1 MIKTAGL
8 IFLLTISIFCFAQP
22 QKSLSFYVGTFTS
35 EGGTGIL
42 YCNLNPETVE
52 IQLEETFKGVDN
64 PAFLSI
70 SDDNKYLYAVAESND
85 GYLLA
90 YEIAENGTL
99 KFINKQFSNGAGPC
113 FVNVSA
119 DGKWA
124 AAANYGGGTV
134 SLYPVSSNG
143 GLLPATSVIVN
154 QGSGAD
160 KVRQAVPRAHSARF
174 SPFSNTV
181 FSADLGTDQLD
192 VFTIES
198 GKLVQGEQRFV
209 KMEPGAGPRHIE
221 FHPSG
226 KIVYVINELNS
237 TITTVKLVNGKW
249 ERGASISTLPAGFDG
264 KSYCADIHISTDGK
278 YLYGSNRGH
287 NSIAVFEINEDGLKL
302 KTTVQVEGN
311 WPRNFALSPDGR
323 FLLVANQ
330 RSGNITIFRID
341 ENTGI
346 PTFTG
351 QELKTASPVCIEFLN
366 R

>member
-1 MIKTAGL
+1 MMKTAAL
-8 IFLLTISIFCFAQP
+8 IFLLLISIVGLAQS

-35 EGGTGIL
+35 EGGGGIQ
-42 YCNLNPETVE
+42 YCNLNAETGE
-52 IQLEETFKGVDN
+52 IQLVETFKGVDN
-64 PAFLSI
+64 PAFLTI
-70 SDDNKYLYAVAESND
+70 SANNKYLYSVAESND
-85 GYLLA
+85 GYILA
-90 YEIAENGTL
+90 YEILANGAL

-119 DGKWA
+119 DGKWV
-124 AAANYGGGTV
+124 AAANYGGGTI
-134 SLYPVSSNG
+134 SLYPVGFNG
-143 GLLPATSVIVN
+143 ALLPANSVIVN

-160 KVRQAVPRAHSARF
+160 KVRQSAPRAHSARF
-174 SPFSNTV
+174 SPFSNAV

-192 VFTIES
+192 IFSIEN

-221 FHPSG
+221 FHPAG
-226 KIVYVINELNS
+226 KIIYVINELNS
-237 TITTVKLVNGKW
+237 TITQVKLVNGKW
-249 ERGASISTLPAGFDG
+249 ERGASVSTLPVDYDG

-287 NSIAVFEINEDGLKL
+287 NSIVVFEIAEDGLKL
-302 KTTVQVEGN
+302 KTIVPVEGN
-311 WPRNFALSPDGR
+311 WPRNFAISPDRR

-330 RSGNITIFRID
+330 RSGNITVFRID
-341 ENTGI
+341 NNTGI

-366 R
+366 

>member
-1 MIKTAGL
+1 MKKTATL
-8 IFLLTISIFCFAQP
+8 IFLLLISIVGFAQP

-42 YCNLNPETVE
+42 YCNLNQENSD
-52 IQLEETFKGVDN
+52 IQLVETFKGVDN
-64 PAFLSI
+64 PAFLTI
-70 SDDNKYLYAVAESND
+70 SANNKYLYTVAESND
-85 GYLLA
+85 GYILA
-90 YEIAENGTL
+90 YEILANGTL

-134 SLYPVSSNG
+134 SFYPVDSNG
-143 GLLPATSVIVN
+143 ALLPATSVIVN

-174 SPFSNTV
+174 SPFSNAV

-192 VFTIES
+192 IFIIEN
-198 GKLVQGEQRFV
+198 GKLVQGEQRYV

-226 KIVYVINELNS
+226 KIIYVINELNS

-249 ERGASISTLPAGFDG
+249 ERGESVSTLPEGFDG
-264 KSYCADIHISTDGK
+264 KSFCADIHISADGK

-287 NSIAVFEINEDGLKL
+287 NSIAVFSVNEDGLKL
-302 KTTVQVEGN
+302 KTTVPVEGN
-311 WPRNFALSPDGR
+311 WPRNFALSPNGR

-330 RSGNITIFRID
+330 RSGNITVFRID
-341 ENTGI
+341 QNTGI
-346 PTFTG
+346 PIFTG

-366 R
+366 